1 MLLDLEVRIDHS
13 IVILPES
20 LFQVVLAVLPMD
32 TMHDHSAYV
41 EEVQELRARS
51 APKCGAEFCLA
62 TSGRSAFEL
71 SASPIRKS

>member
-1 MLLDLEVRIDHS
+1 MLLDLEMRYRPQHRRM
-13 IVILPES
+13 PES

-62 TSGRSAFEL
+62 T
-71 SASPIRKS
+71 